1 MAVSGQRSLTLPAP
15 AKINRFLHVT
25 GRRRDGYH
33 TLETLLVAIDRC
45 DWITLTPREGNAVVR
60 TRGAEG
66 VAPEDDLAVQAARM
80 LQDHCRVERGV
91 AIDIDKRIPIGGGLG
106 GGSSDAATVLLGLN
120 RLWGLG
126 LSRTSLMALA
136 LELGADVPF
145 FVFGEPAFASGIGEA
160 LERLSVPPT
169 WFVVLTPRVAVST
182 AAIFAA
188 PELTRH
194 TPSAKIHAFTEAY
207 GGNDLQAVAVS
218 RFPEIST
225 CLAALHSEA
234 STDVKV
240 AMSGSGS
247 SVFAA
252 FADENAAAQT
262 LSRAAR
268 AGTLTGF
275 VARALDRHPLQHFAT
290 P

>member
-1 MAVSGQRSLTLPAP
+1 MAVSKPASLTLPAP
-15 AKINRFLHVT
+15 AKVNGFLHVT
-25 GRRRDGYH
+25 GRRSDGYH
-33 TLETLLVAIDRC
+33 TLESLLVPIDRC
-45 DWITLTPREGNAVVR
+45 DWITLSCRDGREILR
-60 TRGAEG
+60 TRGARDI
-66 VAPEDDLAVQAARM
+66 PPDDDLAVRAARL
-80 LQDHCRVERGV
+80 LQSRCGVERAV
-91 AIDIDKRIPIGGGLG
+91 AIEVDKRIPVGGGLG

-120 RLWGLG
+120 RLWCLE
-126 LSRTSLMALA
+126 LSRRELLSLAV
-136 LELGADVPF
+136 ELGADVPF

-160 LERLSVPPT
+160 LERFSVPPT
-169 WFVVLTPRVAVST
+169 WFVVLTPRISVST

-194 TPSAKIHAFTEAY
+194 TPSAKMRAFSEAY

-225 CLAALHSEA
+225 CLDVLAREA
-234 STDVKV
+234 SSDVKV

-252 FADENAAAQT
+252 FADEKAAAQT
-262 LSRAAR
+262 LSRAQR
-268 AGTLTGF
+268 AGKFTAF

>member
-1 MAVSGQRSLTLPAP
+1 MAVSAQQPLTLPAP

-25 GRRRDGYH
+25 GRRSDGYH
-33 TLETLLVAIDRC
+33 TLETLLVPIDRC
-45 DWITLTPREGNAVVR
+45 DWITLTPRAGSEIVR
-60 TRGAEG
+60 TRGPG
-66 VAPEDDLAVQAARM
+66 DVAPEDDLAIRAARL
-80 LQDHCRVERGV
+80 LQRHCRVERGV
-91 AIDIDKRIPIGGGLG
+91 AIDIDKRIPAGGGLG

-120 RLWGLG
+120 RLWELG
-126 LSRTSLMALA
+126 LSRASLMTLA

-145 FVFGEPAFASGIGEA
+145 FVFGEPAFASGIGEV
-160 LERLSVPPT
+160 LERFSVPPT
-169 WFVVLTPRVAVST
+169 WFVVLTARVAVST
-182 AAIFAA
+182 ASMFAA

-194 TPSAKIHAFTEAY
+194 TPSARIPVFSEAY
-207 GGNDLQAVAVS
+207 GGNDLQVVAVS

-225 CLAALHSEA
+225 CLAALASEA
-234 STDVKV
+234 SSDVKV

-268 AGTLTGF
+268 AGMLAGF

>member
-1 MAVSGQRSLTLPAP
+1 MAMSKDGPLALPAP
-15 AKINRFLHVT
+15 AKINQFLHVT
-25 GRRRDGYH
+25 GRRSDGYH
-33 TLETLLVAIDRC
+33 TLETLLIPIDRC
-45 DWITLTPREGNAVVR
+45 DWITLEPREGVDIVR
-60 TRGAEG
+60 IAGAEG
-66 VAPEDDLAVQAARM
+66 VDPDEDLAIRAARL
-80 LQDHCRVERGV
+80 LQRRCGVERSV
-91 AIDIDKRIPIGGGLG
+91 AIHLDKRIPMGSGLG

-126 LSRTSLMALA
+126 CSRAQLAALA

-145 FVFGEPAFASGIGEA
+145 FIFGEPAFASGIGEA
-160 LERLSVPPT
+160 LERFSIPPT
-169 WFVVLTPRVAVST
+169 WFVVLTPRVSVST
-182 AAIFAA
+182 AAIFAT

-194 TPSAKIHAFTEAY
+194 TPSAKIRAFSEAY

-225 CLAALHSEA
+225 YLAGLAREVA
-234 STDVKV
+234 SDVKV

-252 FADENAAAQT
+252 FADEDAAVQT

-268 AGTLTGF
+268 GGELTGF

>member
-1 MAVSGQRSLTLPAP
+1 MAVSTQTAMRLPAP
-15 AKINRFLHVT
+15 AKLNRFLHVT
-25 GRRRDGYH
+25 GRRGDGYH
-33 TLETLLVAIDRC
+33 TLETLLVPIDHC
-45 DWITLTPREGNAVVR
+45 DWITLTPRDGTEIVR
-60 TRGAEG
+60 ARGPAAI
-66 VAPEDDLAVQAARM
+66 APEDDLALRAARL
-80 LQDHCRVERGV
+80 LQRRAGVERGV
-91 AIDIDKRIPIGGGLG
+91 AVEVEKHIPVGSGLG

-120 RLWGLG
+120 RLWKLEW
-126 LSRTSLMALA
+126 SRGALMALA

-145 FVFGEPAFASGIGEA
+145 FLFGEPAFATGIGEV
-160 LERLSVPPT
+160 LERFSIPPT
-169 WFVVLTPRVAVST
+169 WFVVVTPRVMVST

-194 TPSAKIHAFTEAY
+194 TPSARIQAFSEAY
-207 GGNDLQAVAVS
+207 GGNDLQAVAAS

-225 CLAALHSEA
+225 CLAGLAREVTS
-234 STDVKV
+234 DVRV

-252 FADENAAAQT
+252 FADEDAAVQT

-268 AGTLTGF
+268 GGELTGF